1 MVWRRSDGAAGAG
14 NAWDTGRTRRMTDDL
29 LSKDRRTREAF
40 RRGERW
46 AMELVFQTYMPL
58 VRTVAIH
65 GFSGFRG
72 FRNPAD
78 QDDTV
83 QQVFCAAFEERARLS
98 YDGLKPYSAFL
109 RGIAHNVVR
118 QHLSKHAR
126 FQRTDGAPVP
136 EDRMADDLEGC
147 VIDSEEQALMRRFR
161 ESVTDPT
168 EQAVLTGYFCD
179 GTAEETLASDLRITR
194 YRLRKTIAAL
204 HKRMCRYLR
213 DHDVLD
219 A

>member
-1 MVWRRSDGAAGAG
+1 
-14 NAWDTGRTRRMTDDL
+14 MTDDL
-29 LSKDRRTREAF
+29 LSNDRRTRDAF
-40 RRGERW
+40 RGGERW
-46 AMELVFQTYMPL
+46 AMERVFQTYVPL
-58 VRTVAIH
+58 VRTVVIH

-78 QDDTV
+78 QDDAV

-98 YDGLKPYSAFL
+98 YDGLKPYSAYL
-109 RGIAHNVVR
+109 RGIAHNVIR
-118 QHLSKHAR
+118 QHLSKDTR
-126 FQRTDGAPVP
+126 FARTDGAPVP
-136 EDRMADDLEGC
+136 EDRLAEDLEGC
-147 VIDSEEQALMRRFR
+147 VLDSEAQALMRRFR
-161 ESVTDPT
+161 EGVTDPV

-179 GTAEETLASDLRITR
+179 GTAEETLAEKLAITR